1 MREMGDALKRRCLH
15 LYIPL
20 PDEKLERE
28 IVASRVPG
36 IEERLT
42 KQLVKFVQSL
52 REEDLKEVALDLRDD
67 RLGAQVI
74 LLMHADSLDSDLVRD
89 TLNVLLKFEQ
99 DIASVERRIPTMV
112 RKSAE

>member
-52 REEDLKEVALDLRDD
+52 REEDFKEPSISETIDWAR
-67 RLGAQVI
+67 VI